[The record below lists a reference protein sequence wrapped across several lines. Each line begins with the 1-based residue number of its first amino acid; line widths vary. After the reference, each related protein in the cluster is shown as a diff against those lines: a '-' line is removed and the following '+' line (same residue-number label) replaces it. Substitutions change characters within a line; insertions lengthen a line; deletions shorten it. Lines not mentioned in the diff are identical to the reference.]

1 MTETGKE
8 QLNPLF
14 TNPLEASPGL
24 TVDDLNRYLSAIRS
38 ANELSMTIDTME
50 EGVFLGDALDGL
62 KRLPDESIDL
72 ILTAP
77 PESPW
82 RDIGTQGERMT
93 IQEYYQWSNQW
104 IMESHRVLK
113 KTGSLYLLCG
123 WRYSGMYHSILSDYF
138 RVQTRITW
146 RNRKTRDRGKSK
158 TWENELGDIWFATRT
173 SAFIFNNE
181 ENENEAISGGLN
193 EVQNVSNLWMEYYN
207 SANEEY
213 SNDFPEMLLKKIL
226 EIGSYKLSWVVDPFM
241 RQGSVGAAVKHL
253 GRRFIGFETDKD
265 SLLLAMKRI
274 DNA

>member
-1 MTETGKE
+1 MTGTEKE

-38 ANELSMTIDTME
+38 AEEISTTIDTIE
-50 EGVFLGDALDGL
+50 EGVFWADALDGL

-104 IMESHRVLK
+104 VMESQRVLK

-123 WRYSGMYHSILSDYF
+123 WRFSGMYHSILSDHLKI
-138 RVQTRITW
+138 QTRITW
-146 RNRKTRDRGKSK
+146 RNRKTKDKGKSK
-158 TWENELGDIWFATRT
+158 TWDNELGDIWFATRT
-173 SAFIFNNE
+173 NAFIFNNDV
-181 ENENEAISGGLN
+181 NETEPISGGLSKVKN
-193 EVQNVSNLWMEYYN
+193 ASNLWMEYYN
-207 SANEEY
+207 STKEEY
-213 SNDFPEMLLKKIL
+213 FNDLPEMLLSKIL
-226 EIGSYKLSWVVDPFM
+226 EVSSYKLGWVIDPFM
-241 RQGSVGAAVKHL
+241 RQGSVGVAVKQL

>member
-1 MTETGKE
+1 MTGTEKE

-38 ANELSMTIDTME
+38 AEEISTTIDTIE
-50 EGVFLGDALDGL
+50 EGVFWADALDGL

-104 IMESHRVLK
+104 VMESQRVLK

-123 WRYSGMYHSILSDYF
+123 WRFSGMYHSILSDHL
-138 RVQTRITW
+138 RIQTRITW
-146 RNRKTRDRGKSK
+146 RNRKTKDKVKSK
-158 TWENELGDIWFATRT
+158 TWDNELGDIWFATRT
-173 SAFIFNNE
+173 NAFIFNNDV
-181 ENENEAISGGLN
+181 NEIEPISGGLSKVKN
-193 EVQNVSNLWMEYYN
+193 ASNLWMEYYN
-207 SANEEY
+207 SAKEEY
-213 SNDFPEMLLKKIL
+213 FNDLPEMLLSKIL
-226 EIGSYKLSWVVDPFM
+226 EVSSYKLGWVIDPFM
-241 RQGSVGAAVKHL
+241 RQGSVGVAVKQL